1 MGYSGVWHH
10 FNSEGGVLTWSLLI
24 SGWKSSTSCSCCFWD
39 IKFQVL
45 ALLIH
50 HFAKPVW
57 STVLH
62 FWSAVSQGSCDLK
75 VMAFL
80 LAQGPVVLWNTSI
93 NTAAKVGCSDEHWQA
108 SEPPRLCLSPQQSQT
123 QQYLCAK
130 LRGIYFF
137 SLDFRPAKSNNLY
150 FDLLHIFLKHKAC
163 QILRNERKWDNLT
176 PELTWA
182 CLLSFLSILPSH
194 VLCGSPFT
202 LTKETTDVS
211 FLFLE
216 YMTPLEQLCHL
227 SCQIFSSAQYVRLFR
242 KMTRFLI
249 LAA

>member
-1 MGYSGVWHH
+1 MQHCLSVVPRRVWLESHGLFTGQRASGAVEHFYKLGCKGWVFWWTLTGVWASQVV
-10 FNSEGGVLTWSLLI
+10 SESPTESNPTIPVCKRYLL
-24 SGWKSSTSCSCCFWD
+24 
-39 IKFQVL
+39 
-45 ALLIH
+45 
-50 HFAKPVW
+50 
-57 STVLH
+57 
-62 FWSAVSQGSCDLK
+62 
-75 VMAFL
+75 
-80 LAQGPVVLWNTSI
+80 
-93 NTAAKVGCSDEHWQA
+93 
-108 SEPPRLCLSPQQSQT
+108 
-123 QQYLCAK
+123 
-130 LRGIYFF
+130 FF
-137 SLDFRPAKSNNLY
+137 FFLDFRPARSNNLY
-150 FDLLHIFLKHKAC
+150 FGLLHILLKNEAC

-242 KMTRFLI
+242 KKITRFLI

>member
-1 MGYSGVWHH
+1 
-10 FNSEGGVLTWSLLI
+10 
-24 SGWKSSTSCSCCFWD
+24 
-39 IKFQVL
+39 
-45 ALLIH
+45 
-50 HFAKPVW
+50 
-57 STVLH
+57 
-62 FWSAVSQGSCDLK
+62 
-75 VMAFL
+75 MAFS
-80 LAQGPVVLWNTSI
+80 LAKGLVVLWNTSI
-93 NTAAKVGCSDEHWQA
+93 NLAAKVECSDGQWQA

-123 QQYLCAK
+123 QQYLCA
-130 LRGIYFF
+130 RGIFF
-137 SLDFRPAKSNNLY
+137 FFFFLDFRPARSNNLY
-150 FDLLHIFLKHKAC
+150 FGLLHILLKNEAC

-227 SCQIFSSAQYVRLFR
+227 SCQIFSSAQFVRLFR
-242 KMTRFLI
+242 KKITKFLI